1 MALGGTAR
9 ETSTGRRHAS
19 SRTPGAGIVLAD
31 PDDME
36 RELDAVVDS
45 GARWVRLDVDRSQIE
60 GTRGSDDGDH
70 VDRVVDAARERDI
83 KVLALLACTPAWAR
97 PAALRDAGTD
107 ADDREDNVGLL
118 RRDVAPEPAFHR
130 LRALLG

>member
-1 MALGGTAR
+1 M
-9 ETSTGRRHAS
+9 
-19 SRTPGAGIVLAD
+19 LAD

-45 GARWVRLDVDRSQIE
+45 GARRVRLDVDRSQVE

-83 KVLALLACTPAWAR
+83 EVLALLACTPAWAR